1 MSFFYD
7 CLKNFDLDELGEKIY
22 VSLIVDVGVVVVGDL
37 KIDEFSENEIVLK
50 NKHNVIVVSGE
61 NIKIKSL
68 AKGEFVIQGKIQNI
82 KSGVK

>member
-7 CLKNFDLDELGEKIY
+7 CLKNFNLDELGEKIY
-22 VSLIVDVGVVVVGDL
+22 VSLIVDVGVIVVGDL
-37 KIDEFSENEIVLK
+37 KINEFSDSEIVLK
-50 NKHNVIVVSGE
+50 NKHNSIFLSGE

-82 KSGVK
+82 KVV